1 MASFG
6 HFRVLYFASAFTMT
20 EREWDDFPAPMSLDD
35 LFRSLEKLYPGI
47 HDRILLTSAVT
58 KNLEYVETQQDEGA
72 LSSGGRTLFN
82 QGDEVAIIPP
92 VSSG

>member
-1 MASFG
+1 MASSG

-35 LFRSLEKLYPGI
+35 LFKSLEKLYPGI
-47 HDRILLTSAVT
+47 YDRILLTSAVT
-58 KNLEYVETQQDEGA
+58 RNLEYVDTQQNEDVRN
-72 LSSGGRTLFN
+72 SGERTLLN